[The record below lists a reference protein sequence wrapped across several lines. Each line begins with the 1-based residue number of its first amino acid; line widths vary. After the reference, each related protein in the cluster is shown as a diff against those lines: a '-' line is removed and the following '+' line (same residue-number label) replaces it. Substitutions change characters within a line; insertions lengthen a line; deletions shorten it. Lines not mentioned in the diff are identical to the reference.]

1 MPRTP
6 IDYSKTIIYKLV
18 HKDDYDN
25 VNIYVGS
32 TTDYKKRKSDHKKS
46 CNNDKHKDH
55 NAKKSQYIR
64 DNGGWVEW
72 LMIEIEKY
80 PCNDGNE
87 ARAREEYWKCYY
99 NATLNTNKAYRTDIE
114 KNHIPRYIHEY
125 YRNNTIEEI
134 QEYYQQYKVL
144 NQQYLQQQKDLN
156 QQ

>member
-32 TTDYKKRKSDHKKS
+32 TTDFKKRKSDHKTVCCNEKS
-46 CNNDKHKDH
+46 KEYNL
-55 NAKKSQYIR
+55 KKNQYIR

-72 LMIEIEKY
+72 LMVEIEKY

-87 ARAREEYWKCYY
+87 ARAREEYWRCYF
-99 NATLNTNKAYRTDIE
+99 NSTLNSKRAYRTDGVKGE
-114 KNHIPRYIHEY
+114 KNPLPRYICEY
-125 YRNNTIEEI
+125 YRNNTIQEI
-134 QEYYQQYKVL
+134 QE
-144 NQQYLQQQKDLN
+144 YLQQQKQLK
-156 QQ
+156 QAHILSVS